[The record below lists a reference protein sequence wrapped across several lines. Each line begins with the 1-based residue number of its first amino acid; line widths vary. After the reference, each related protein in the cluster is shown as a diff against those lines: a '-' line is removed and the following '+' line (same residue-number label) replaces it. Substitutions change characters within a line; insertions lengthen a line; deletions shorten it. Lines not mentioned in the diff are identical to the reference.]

1 MTVRGNDQQKTLVI
15 IRHAQAEHGLGVA
28 DHERT
33 LSATGAQDAPEAG
46 KWLLTRGLIPD
57 QIITSDAVR
66 TRQTTTWILSEL
78 GEQAVTPALDPR
90 LYEATAAQAL
100 SVINETEE
108 SVRTLC
114 VVGHMPW
121 VQDLGMRL
129 ASVASDEQ
137 SVIRMA
143 EHYPTLGIQVFEISA
158 RWAELDGRDA
168 RMVDFIAPRG

>member
-1 MTVRGNDQQKTLVI
+1 M
-15 IRHAQAEHGLGVA
+15 
-28 DHERT
+28 
-33 LSATGAQDAPEAG
+33 
-46 KWLLTRGLIPD
+46 
-57 QIITSDAVR
+57 
-66 TRQTTTWILSEL
+66 
-78 GEQAVTPALDPR
+78 TPALDPR